1 MGKVALVVGATG
13 LVGNELVKM
22 LLSAPEYEKVI
33 VWVRT
38 SMDIE
43 HNKLEEKII
52 NFRELDKY
60 VVDKSVNHV
69 FCCLGTTIKKAKSQE
84 AFLKVDLEY
93 PTVLAKKAKE
103 RNVSQFLAISA
114 MGADS
119 GSRIFYNRTKGQLEE
134 ELKKVGLPGLHI
146 FRPSLL
152 LGKRKEFRL
161 GEKTVSAAYKA
172 LPFIFIGGLKKYKP
186 IQGKTVACAM
196 YKMALSEKNGVNI
209 YGSDMIAKIAG
220 R

>member
-13 LVGNELVKM
+13 LVGNELVRI

-38 SMDIE
+38 SMDIN

-52 NFRELDKY
+52 NFRELDKH
-60 VVDKSVNHV
+60 VIDKSVNHV
-69 FCCLGTTIKKAKSQE
+69 FCCLGTTMRKAKNME
-84 AFLKVDLEY
+84 AFATVDLEY
-93 PTVLAKKAKE
+93 PVVLAKKARE
-103 RNVSQFLAISA
+103 RQVSQFLTISA
-114 MGADS
+114 MGADPNS
-119 GSRIFYNRTKGQLEE
+119 KIFYNRIKGQLEE

-161 GEKTVSAAYKA
+161 GEKAAGAAYRV
-172 LPFIFIGGLKKYKP
+172 LPFIFIGSIKKYKP
-186 IQGKTVACAM
+186 IHARTVARAM
-196 YKMALSEKNGVNI
+196 YRVALTEKHGVNI
-209 YGSDMIAKIAG
+209 YESNNIAKMT
-220 R
+220 

>member
-13 LVGNELVKM
+13 LVGNELVKV
-22 LLSAPEYEKVI
+22 LLSASEYEKVI

-60 VVDKSVNHV
+60 VVDKAVNHV

-84 AFLKVDLEY
+84 AFLQVDLEY

-114 MGADS
+114 MGADP
-119 GSRIFYNRTKGQLEE
+119 GSRIFYNRTKGMLEE

-161 GEKTVSAAYKA
+161 GERAAGAAYKA
-172 LPFIFIGGLKKYKP
+172 LPFIFVGGLKKYKP
-186 IQGKTVACAM
+186 IQGKTVAWAM
-196 YKMALSEKNGVNI
+196 YKVAISEKYGVNI
-209 YGSDMIAKIAG
+209 YGSDRIAKIAA